1 MNELVLNENKKI
13 MVKDYIQRYLD
24 YIDVSDN
31 TIKTYNVGL
40 LQFMEY
46 LRNKNILYPTR
57 EDIIAFREYLKMEH
71 KETTIN
77 SYLIA
82 IRNFFGWLEYEG
94 ITKNITK
101 NVKGLKIGNEHK
113 RNALTLDQCKL
124 VLENAKNLREKV
136 IFLLSTTCGL
146 RANELVN
153 IRLQDFKIKQYKICL
168 YVLGKARDYKEDFV
182 IVDREI
188 YDIICNYV
196 KEYDITDYLF
206 TSTSNHNNNGQL
218 TTKTIRL
225 IIKDMFKRIGLDS
238 DEYSLHSCRHTFA
251 TLAILSG
258 KDIREVS
265 QAMRHKSINTTTIY
279 LHDMEKLNNQCTS
292 SVTNAILGGV

>member
-1 MNELVLNENKKI
+1 MKELVLNENKKI
-13 MVKDYIQRYLD
+13 IVKDYIQRYLD

-57 EDIIAFREYLKMEH
+57 EDIIAFREYLKLEH

-153 IRLQDFKIKQYKICL
+153 IRLQDFKLKQYKICL

-182 IVDREI
+182 IVDRGI

>member
-1 MNELVLNENKKI
+1 MEQLVLNENKNNLIKN
-13 MVKDYIQRYLD
+13 YIKRYLN
-24 YIDVSDN
+24 YIDVSQN

-40 LQFMEY
+40 LQFYNY
-46 LRNKNILYPTR
+46 LKENNIVEPTR
-57 EDIIAFREYLKMEH
+57 ENIIAFREYLKLNH

-82 IRNFFGWLEYEG
+82 IRNFYNWLEYEG

-101 NVKGLKIGNEHK
+101 NIKGINVGNEHK
-113 RNALTLDQCKL
+113 RNALTLEQCKL
-124 VLENAKNLREKV
+124 VLKNAKNIREKV

-153 IRLQDFKIKQYKICL
+153 IRLQDFKSKQDRVCL

-182 IVDREI
+182 IVDKEVYEI
-188 YDIICNYV
+188 IKKYI
-196 KEYDITDYLF
+196 KEYNICDYLF
-206 TSTSNHNNNGQL
+206 TSTSNNNNKGQL

-225 IIKDMFKRIGLDS
+225 IVKDMFRRIGLDS
-238 DEYSLHSCRHTFA
+238 DEYSLHSCRHSFA

-265 QAMRHKSINTTTIY
+265 QAMRHKSTTTTTIY
-279 LHDMEKLNNQCTS
+279 LHDLEKINNKCS
-292 SVTNAILGGV
+292 NSVTNAILGGI

>member
-1 MNELVLNENKKI
+1 MEEIMLNENKKVI
-13 MVKDYIQRYLD
+13 IRDYIRKYLD
-24 YIDVSDN
+24 FIDVSDN

-40 LQFMEY
+40 LQFVAY
-46 LRNKNILYPTR
+46 LKVNNIQDPTR
-57 EDIIAFREYLKMEH
+57 EDIINFREYLKEEH

-82 IRNFFGWLEYEG
+82 VRNFYNWLEYEG
-94 ITKNITK
+94 IAKDITK
-101 NVKGLKIGNEHK
+101 KVKGLQIGNEHK
-113 RNALTLDQCKL
+113 RNALTLEQCKL
-124 VLENAKNLREKV
+124 VLESVKNIREKV

-146 RANELVN
+146 RANELAN
-153 IRLQDFKIKQYKICL
+153 IRLEDFKLKQDKICL

-182 IVDREI
+182 IVDREV
-188 YDIICNYV
+188 YEIIKDYV
-196 KEYDITDYLF
+196 REYNITDYLL

-225 IIKDMFKRIGLDS
+225 IIKDMFRRIGLDS
-238 DEYSLHSCRHTFA
+238 EEYSLHSCRHTFA

-265 QAMRHKSINTTTIY
+265 QAMRHKSVQTTTIY
-279 LHDMEKLNNQCTS
+279 LHDMEKLNNQCTN
-292 SVTNAILGGV
+292 SVTNAILGGI

>member
-1 MNELVLNENKKI
+1 MKELVLNEKNKVI
-13 MVKDYIQRYLD
+13 VKDYIQRYLD
-24 YIDVSDN
+24 YIDVSEN

-46 LRNKNILYPTR
+46 LKENNIQEPTR
-57 EDIIAFREYLKMEH
+57 QDIINFREHLKEEH

-82 IRNFFGWLEYEG
+82 IRNFYNWLEYEG
-94 ITKNITK
+94 ITKNVTK
-101 NVKGLKIGNEHK
+101 NVKGIRIGNEHK

-124 VLENAKNLREKV
+124 VLENVKNLREKV
-136 IFLLSTTCGL
+136 MFLLSTTCGL

-153 IRLQDFKIKQYKICL
+153 IRLQDFKLKQDKICL

-188 YDIICNYV
+188 YEIINEYV
-196 KEYDITDYLF
+196 QDYNIFDYLF
-206 TSTSNHNNNGQL
+206 TSTSNHNNNGKL

-251 TLAILSG
+251 TLAILNG

-265 QAMRHKSINTTTIY
+265 QAMRHKSLQTTTIY
-279 LHDMEKLNNQCTS
+279 LHDMEKLNNQCTN

>member
-1 MNELVLNENKKI
+1 MNELVLNEKNKI
-13 MVKDYIQRYLD
+13 IVKDYIKRYLD
-24 YIDVSDN
+24 YIDVSEN

-40 LQFMEY
+40 LQFAEY
-46 LRNKNILYPTR
+46 LKNNTIVEPTR
-57 EDIIAFREYLKMEH
+57 EDIINFREYLKEEH

-82 IRNFFGWLEYEG
+82 IRNFYNWLEYEG
-94 ITKNITK
+94 ITKDITK
-101 NVKGLKIGNEHK
+101 KVKGLRIGNEHK
-113 RNALTLDQCKL
+113 RNALTLEQCKL
-124 VLENAKNLREKV
+124 VLENVKNLREKV
-136 IFLLSTTCGL
+136 MFLLSTTCGL

-153 IRLQDFKIKQYKICL
+153 IRLQDFKLKQDKICL

-188 YDIICNYV
+188 YEIINQYV
-196 KEYDITDYLF
+196 QEYKISDYLF